1 VLGVVP
7 VPPEAEGAE
16 SSVALRPL
24 AGRALVLHAVTALLD
39 SGRID
44 TILVS
49 VPGALYGPVRD
60 VLTGERE
67 LTGRVEVA
75 TGPSPF
81 LPSGTP
87 PDDVVVVHD
96 VLHPLAPPVLVAAVV
111 DALGRDPT
119 AAGAL
124 AVRAVTDTLKWVDG
138 DGRILGTADRE
149 AHRVLC
155 SPQAYRA
162 SAFEVL
168 WTGGGLDTAL
178 LPGRAGALGR
188 LVAVPAG
195 QDVFRVAEPDDL
207 ALAEAVLR
215 AVATGAARTGAAS
228 R

>member
-1 VLGVVP
+1 MLGVVP
-7 VPPEAEGAE
+7 VPPEAEGAA
-16 SSVALRPL
+16 SSVALRRL
-24 AGRALVLHAVTALLD
+24 AGRALILHAVTALLD

-44 TILVS
+44 TVLVS
-49 VPGALYGPVRD
+49 VPGASSIGPVRD
-60 VLTGERE
+60 VLAGERE
-67 LTGRVEVA
+67 LAGCVDVA
-75 TGPSPF
+75 TGPF
-81 LPSGTP
+81 LVLPPGTD

-111 DALGRDPT
+111 DALERDPT
-119 AAGAL
+119 AVGAL

-138 DGRILGTADRE
+138 GGRILGTADRE

-162 SAFEVL
+162 GALASLAADAA
-168 WTGGGLDTAL
+168 LDTAL

-215 AVATGAARTGAAS
+215 AARTVPEGV
-228 R
+228 RR